1 MLKFGVIDYV
11 STIYKTTE
19 SYLFVGI
26 GFEGGGYVLGGG
38 CCLWVA
44 WVFWI
49 RPSALMGEGS
59 LRIV

>member
-44 WVFWI
+44 WVFLGI
-49 RPSALMGEGS
+49 LDTAFGLNGRG
-59 LRIV
+59 